1 MIGHGSKKGMTCA
14 KLDALRDTSKVVT
27 DYDGCAYITAGKE
40 YDLMSPIGSLR
51 NRSLVDDEGDIIS
64 PCIGGPSNHLDYIGV
79 FYHPL
84 RT

>member
-27 DYDGCAYITAGKE
+27 DYDGCDYITAGKE
-40 YDLMSPIGSLR
+40 YDLIDD
-51 NRSLVDDEGDIIS
+51 NIVDDEGDTIFCYPDS
-64 PCIGGPSNHLDYIGV
+64 ARVAHLDDIGV
-79 FYHPL
+79 WYHPL

>member
-27 DYDGCAYITAGKE
+27 DYDGCNYITAGKE
-40 YDLMSPIGSLR
+40 YDLIGEKIIINDNGNIIICR
-51 NRSLVDDEGDIIS
+51 IVGRS
-64 PCIGGPSNHLDYIGV
+64 CAHLGNIGV
-79 FYHPL
+79 WYHPL

>member
-40 YDLMSPIGSLR
+40 YDL
-51 NRSLVDDEGDIIS
+51 
-64 PCIGGPSNHLDYIGV
+64 IGGGYIIDDDGDKILIIFVGFTSAHLDDIGV
-79 FYHPL
+79 WYHPL

>member
-27 DYDGCAYITAGKE
+27 DYDGCEYITAGKE
-40 YDLMSPIGSLR
+40 YDLIGGR
-51 NRSLVDDEGDIIS
+51 WEITCDTGDIVIVRHV
-64 PCIGGPSNHLDYIGV
+64 GHLSSHLNYVGV
-79 FYHPL
+79 WYHPL